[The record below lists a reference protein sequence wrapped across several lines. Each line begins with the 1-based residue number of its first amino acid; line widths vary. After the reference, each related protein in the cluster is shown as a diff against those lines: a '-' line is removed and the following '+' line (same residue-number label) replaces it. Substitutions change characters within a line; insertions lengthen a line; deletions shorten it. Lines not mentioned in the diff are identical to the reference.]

1 MRDSSIMIRMIPSQ
15 ALAALLF
22 SLIALAQPA
31 NPGKDW
37 ERRKP
42 EEVDYSSKR
51 LDALNGYLATI
62 DTTARMAVHK
72 GKVIFEYGDVTRQ
85 GMLTSVQKSLLAI
98 LHGKYVANGKINLE
112 TTLEELGIDDV
123 EGLLPVEKRAKVRHL
138 ITMQS
143 GVFHKNSYPAG
154 GDSVSQ
160 APPRGTQQPGSYF
173 LYNNWGFNVAGYVF
187 EKQTG
192 LDVFDV
198 LQKDIAEPIGMQDFD
213 RALQKKGT
221 GDKTLSKYATHLP
234 WLTTRDMA
242 RVGQLMLQN
251 GKWDDK
257 QVVPADWIKTI
268 TSLVTPVDQL
278 NPPSERYYSDGR
290 LWGYGYMWWVRDD
303 HNSSGPFQGA

>member
-1 MRDSSIMIRMIPSQ
+1 MIRMIPSQ

-98 LHGKYVANGKINLE
+98 LYGKYVANGKINLE

-154 GDSVSQ
+154 GTAFPKLHHAARSSLEAIFSTTTGASTSRAMSLKNRPDS
-160 APPRGTQQPGSYF
+160 
-173 LYNNWGFNVAGYVF
+173 
-187 EKQTG
+187 
-192 LDVFDV
+192 
-198 LQKDIAEPIGMQDFD
+198 
-213 RALQKKGT
+213 
-221 GDKTLSKYATHLP
+221 
-234 WLTTRDMA
+234 
-242 RVGQLMLQN
+242 
-251 GKWDDK
+251 
-257 QVVPADWIKTI
+257 
-268 TSLVTPVDQL
+268 TSSMCCKRTS
-278 NPPSERYYSDGR
+278 PSR
-290 LWGYGYMWWVRDD
+290 
-303 HNSSGPFQGA
+303 